1 VLATLPLPLLFGLL
15 AQAEPAPAEMPP
27 PAGAALVAEPAPA
40 TEPIPAPA
48 LRPTAKPE
56 QSANTTPP
64 PASPFKVG
72 FRAGADFQL
81 SGDVPPKVGFSF
93 SPFIQYEV
101 TRIAE
106 RLGLGV
112 RAQFLFDR
120 FQKQDVAPTGPGK
133 PLKRSRS
140 LSFFDFSLLG
150 TATLQLGPLQP
161 WAGVGAGLA
170 IGYFST
176 PEDAY
181 QPGDARTTRPLAV
194 GAFGIDITVKHGVQL
209 GLHGEYRGMLAKPD
223 YLLYSGE
230 IIKPFGDRLSVQA
243 AILYQF

>member
-1 VLATLPLPLLFGLL
+1 
-15 AQAEPAPAEMPP
+15 MPP
-27 PAGAALVAEPAPA
+27 PGGAALGAEPAPA

-48 LRPTAKPE
+48 LLPTAKPE
-56 QSANTTPP
+56 QISIATPP

-81 SGDVPPKVGFSF
+81 SGDVPPKVGYSF

-106 RLGLGV
+106 RLGLGI

-120 FQKQDVAPTGPGK
+120 FQKQNLASTDPVR
-133 PLKRSRS
+133 PLKTSRS
-140 LSFFDFSLLG
+140 LSFFDFSMLG
-150 TATLQLGPLQP
+150 IATLQLGPLQP

-170 IGYFST
+170 LGYFST

-181 QPGDARTTRPLAV
+181 QPGDARTTRPLVV
-194 GAFGIDITVKHGVQL
+194 GAFGIDIAVIHGVQV